1 MLKLVKLNLEIEKLL
16 NFDIEYNDVIQ
27 NFLYNKNWVTE
38 IPSIYFKETKEK
50 IENLIDE
57 NIDYADEK
65 NILFIESILE
75 DIQKF
80 SVSLTQLLKSYSTNN
95 FSSDDWSMSL
105 VFPDNPP
112 QISPMDLTEPKPS
125 NFFDAKNE
133 IIIEVIKNFFN
144 IGSSLDD
151 ESETLENILIKEFN
165 IDENEVEFV
174 FAKAHLTYI
183 LTLHLE
189 MIHDIG
195 NFLKSIINVYNR
207 RKSNIEENLNSFIPE
222 DLKLEFDLSKT
233 NLGHLF
239 YNLYEIGIIAKDKTD
254 VKDERTNLKN
264 YINHANIFYLDK
276 SIYTK
281 AQKMTK
287 AMPVAR
293 DLDSKIL
300 EKEITFLNGLVGKLS
315 QRIDSLTEKK
325 VDLKKKGR

>member
-16 NFDIEYNDVIQ
+16 KFDIEYNNVIQ

-38 IPSIYFKETKEK
+38 IPSIYFEETKEK
-50 IENLIDE
+50 IENLIDK
-57 NIDYADEK
+57 NIDYTDEK

-75 DIQKF
+75 DIQNF
-80 SVSLTQLLKSYSTNN
+80 SVSLTQLLKSYSTYN
-95 FSSDDWSMSL
+95 FSSNDWSTSL

-112 QISPMDLTEPKPS
+112 QISPMDLPEPKPS

-144 IGSSLDD
+144 IGTSLYD

-165 IDENEVEFV
+165 IEEDDVEFV

-189 MIHDIG
+189 MIHEIG
-195 NFLKSIINVYNR
+195 IFLKNITSVYNR
-207 RKSNIEENLNSFIPE
+207 RKSNVEESSSSFLPE
-222 DLKLEFDLSKT
+222 DLKLEFNLSKT

-254 VKDERTNLKN
+254 VKDERTSLKN

-281 AQKMTK
+281 AQKMTR

-293 DLDSKIL
+293 DIDSKLL
-300 EKEITFLNGLVGKLS
+300 ENEITFLNDLVEKLS
-315 QRIDSLTEKK
+315 QRINSLTEIKVKINKK
-325 VDLKKKGR
+325 HY

>member
-16 NFDIEYNDVIQ
+16 KFDIEYNDVIQ

-38 IPSIYFKETKEK
+38 IPSIYFEETKEK

-75 DIQKF
+75 DVQNF
-80 SVSLTQLLKSYSTNN
+80 SLSLTQLLKSYSTYN
-95 FSSDDWSMSL
+95 FSSDDWSTSL
-105 VFPDNPP
+105 VFPDTPP
-112 QISPMDLTEPKPS
+112 QISAKNLPEPRPS

-133 IIIEVIKNFFN
+133 IIIEIIKNFFN
-144 IGSSLDD
+144 IESTLYD
-151 ESETLENILIKEFN
+151 ENETLENILIKEFN
-165 IDENEVEFV
+165 IEENEVEFI

-195 NFLKSIINVYNR
+195 NFLKSITNVYNR
-207 RKSNIEENLNSFIPE
+207 RKSNIEGSSNSFLPE
-222 DLKLEFDLSKT
+222 DLKLEFNLSKT

-239 YNLYEIGIIAKDKTD
+239 YNLYEIGIIAKDRAD
-254 VKDERTNLKN
+254 VKDERTSLKN

-281 AQKMTK
+281 AQKMTR

-293 DLDSKIL
+293 DIDSKIL
-300 EKEITFLNGLVGKLS
+300 ENEITFLNDLVEKLS
-315 QRIDSLTEKK
+315 QRIDSLTEIKAKIDKK
-325 VDLKKKGR
+325 HY

>member
-133 IIIEVIKNFFN
+133 IIIEIIKNFFN
-144 IGSSLDD
+144 IGTSLDD
-151 ESETLENILIKEFN
+151 ENETVENILIKEFN
-165 IDENEVEFV
+165 IEENEIEFV

-222 DLKLEFDLSKT
+222 DLKLKFDLSKT

-254 VKDERTNLKN
+254 TKDERTSLKN

-293 DLDSKIL
+293 GVESKPL
-300 EKEITFLNGLVGKLS
+300 ENEITFLNDLVRKLS

>member
-16 NFDIEYNDVIQ
+16 KFDIEYNNVIQ

-38 IPSIYFKETKEK
+38 IPSIYFEETKEK

-57 NIDYADEK
+57 NIDYTDEK

-80 SVSLTQLLKSYSTNN
+80 SVSLTQLLKRYSTYN

-112 QISPMDLTEPKPS
+112 QISPMDLPEPKPS

-144 IGSSLDD
+144 IGTSLYD

-165 IDENEVEFV
+165 IEEDEVEFV

-195 NFLKSIINVYNR
+195 NFLKSITTVYNR

-222 DLKLEFDLSKT
+222 DLKLEFDLTKT

-254 VKDERTNLKN
+254 VKDERTSLKN

-293 DLDSKIL
+293 GTDSKIL
-300 EKEITFLNGLVGKLS
+300 ENEITFLNDLVGKLS

-325 VDLKKKGR
+325 VDLKKKGY

>member
-325 VDLKKKGR
+325 VDLKKKGY

>member
-1 MLKLVKLNLEIEKLL
+1 MLKLVKLNLEMEKLL

-105 VFPDNPP
+105 VFPDTPP
-112 QISPMDLTEPKPS
+112 QISSKDLPEPKPS

-133 IIIEVIKNFFN
+133 IIIEIIKNFFN
-144 IGSSLDD
+144 IETTLFD
-151 ESETLENILIKEFN
+151 ENETVENILIKEFN
-165 IDENEVEFV
+165 IEENEVEFV

-222 DLKLEFDLSKT
+222 DLKLEFNLSKT

-293 DLDSKIL
+293 DVDSKLL
-300 EKEITFLNGLVGKLS
+300 EKEITFLNNLVGKLS
-315 QRIDSLTEKK
+315 QRIDTLTELK
-325 VDLKKKGR
+325 VNLKKRQL

>member
-95 FSSDDWSMSL
+95 FSSDEWSMSL
-105 VFPDNPP
+105 VFPDTPP

-133 IIIEVIKNFFN
+133 IIIEIIKNFFN
-144 IGSSLDD
+144 IGTSIDD

-165 IDENEVEFV
+165 IEEDDVEFV

-195 NFLKSIINVYNR
+195 NFLKSITNVYNR
-207 RKSNIEENLNSFIPE
+207 RKSNIEENLSSFLPE
-222 DLKLEFDLSKT
+222 DLKLEFNLSKT
-233 NLGHLF
+233 DLGHLF

-254 VKDERTNLKN
+254 PKDERTSLKN
-264 YINHANIFYLDK
+264 YINNANIFYLDK

-293 DLDSKIL
+293 GLDSKTL